1 MTNLKPP
8 DEEFENRVRSSFD
21 RQQVMKTIGAEMT
34 HVSPGEVHIDLP
46 YSEALTQQHGFLHAG
61 IVTIIVDSACGYA
74 AYTLMPVFSE
84 VLTVE
89 FKVNFLAPARGE
101 RFIAIGNVIKPGRTL
116 TVCCGKV
123 LAVSNG
129 EEKLIAT
136 IQATM
141 MAVTN

>member
-34 HVSPGEVHIDLP
+34 HVSPGEIHIDLP
-46 YSEALTQQHGFLHAG
+46 YSEALTQQHGYLHAG

-74 AYTLMPVFSE
+74 AYTLMPVNSE

-89 FKVNFLAPARGE
+89 FKVNF
-101 RFIAIGNVIKPGRTL
+101 
-116 TVCCGKV
+116 
-123 LAVSNG
+123 
-129 EEKLIAT
+129 
-136 IQATM
+136 
-141 MAVTN
+141 

>member
-8 DEEFENRVRSSFD
+8 DEKFENRVRSSFD

-46 YSEALTQQHGFLHAG
+46 YSEVLTQQHGYLHAG

-101 RFIAIGNVIKPGRTL
+101 RFVAIGSVIKPGRTL
-116 TVCCGKV
+116 TVCSGKV

-129 EEKLIAT
+129 KEKLIAT

-141 MAVTN
+141 MTVTI

>member
-1 MTNLKPP
+1 MTNFQPA
-8 DEEFENRVRSSFD
+8 DEEFEIRVRSSFE
-21 RQQVMKTIGAEMT
+21 RQQVMQHIGAEMT
-34 HVSPGEVHIDLP
+34 FVTAGEIHIDLP
-46 YSEALTQQHGFLHAG
+46 YSETLTQQHGYLHAG

-74 AYTLMPVFSE
+74 AYTLMPVNSE